1 VGCRLHLHSNPDH
14 SGMMMPRAFD
24 GRDGLNSMAIAIA
37 ALLVFGLVQ
46 K

>member
-1 VGCRLHLHSNPDH
+1 
-14 SGMMMPRAFD
+14 MMMPRAFD
-24 GRDGLNSMAIAIA
+24 GRDGLNSMAFAIA

>member
-1 VGCRLHLHSNPDH
+1 
-14 SGMMMPRAFD
+14 MMMPRAFD

-37 ALLVFGLVQ
+37 IAALLVFGLVQ